1 MTLYLTGE
9 TQSAIKSHG
18 ERGYPNEICG
28 ILLGKDIEGRRV
40 VRATMPIENSFEADE
55 QYHRFLITPQAM
67 LRAEREARRQRLDV
81 VGVYHSHPNEA
92 AQPSAYDRDHAA
104 WATWSYIIVSVRQG
118 QAAEMRAWTLR
129 EDRSGFDEAELEL
142 VIGDEA

>member
-1 MTLYLTGE
+1 MTLYLTE
-9 TQSAIKSHG
+9 DVHKAITAHG

-28 ILLGKDIEGRRV
+28 ILLGQDADGRRV

-104 WATWSYIIVSVRQG
+104 WATWSYIIVSVRAG

-129 EDRSGFDEAELEL
+129 EDRSAFDEDEWL
-142 VIGDEA
+142 VGSD